1 MFSKESKATAAAT
14 VSNIYP
20 IQLKKSICCREN
32 PETATVG
39 VLSKMACKG
48 QHMHF
53 PVNVAIFLRTLI
65 LKNICDRLL
74 LNISTSVT
82 NLPEGGNS

>member
-1 MFSKESKATAAAT
+1 MFSKESEAKAAAT

-20 IQLKKSICCREN
+20 IQLKKNICCREN
-32 PETATVG
+32 PEAATVG
-39 VLSKMACKG
+39 ILSKMACKG

-53 PVNVAIFLRTLI
+53 PVSVAKFLRALI

-74 LNISTSVT
+74 LKISTSVT
-82 NLPEGGNS
+82 NLPKGGNS